1 MPYLI
6 LGIAILA
13 GLLLLARWA
22 VNADPR
28 VLAWA
33 ARVVAGIV
41 GVVAIALFALSGRFV
56 WIAYALPFLLPVFFQ
71 WRSNR
76 IRAKN
81 AAGPT
86 PGQTSD
92 IRTRYLRMSL
102 DHDTG
107 TMTGTVTAGPR
118 AGQSLDEL
126 GREELLELLDD
137 CADDE
142 DSVRVLEAYLDR
154 AHGPEWRAAAGAGAG
169 TGGHRDPGGS
179 PWGGGMTQEE
189 AWEILGL
196 EPGAGSEDVKQ
207 AHRRLMAKLHP
218 DRGGSTYLAAKLN
231 QAKDLLLG
239 E

>member
-22 VNADPR
+22 TTADPR
-28 VLAWA
+28 VLAWV
-33 ARVVAGIV
+33 ARVLGGLVTL
-41 GVVAIALFALSGRFV
+41 GVIALIAVSGRYA
-56 WIAYALPFLLPVFFQ
+56 WIAYALPFLLPVFFH

-92 IRTRYLRMSL
+92 VTTRYLRMSL

-107 TMTGTVTAGPR
+107 LMTGTVTAGTH
-118 AGQSLDEL
+118 AGRPLDDMSLA
-126 GREELLELLDD
+126 ELLELLDD

-154 AHGPEWRAAAGAGAG
+154 TQGPEWRAEAGPGAGAG
-169 TGGHRDPGGS
+169 RQGHAGGS
-179 PWGGGMTQEE
+179 PWGGAMTEEE

-196 EPGAGSEDVKQ
+196 EPGAGPEEIKQ
-207 AHRRLMAKLHP
+207 AHRRLMSKLHP

-231 QAKDLLLG
+231 QAKDLLLDN
-239 E
+239 

>member
-1 MPYLI
+1 MPYLV

-13 GLLLLARWA
+13 GLLLLLRWA
-22 VNADPR
+22 TSADPR
-28 VLAWA
+28 VLAWVV
-33 ARVVAGIV
+33 RVLAGLVAL
-41 GVVAIALFALSGRFV
+41 GVIALVAVSGRFV
-56 WIAYALPFLLPVFFQ
+56 WIAYALPFLLPVFFH
-71 WRSNR
+71 WRSSR

-92 IRTRYLRMSL
+92 VTTRYLRMSL

-107 TMTGTVTAGPR
+107 DMTGTVTAGPK
-118 AGQSLDEL
+118 AGQPLD
-126 GREELLELLDD
+126 GMSREDLLELLDD

-154 AHGPEWRAAAGAGAG
+154 TQGPEWRTEAGAG
-169 TGGHRDPGGS
+169 GGQRKSGQS
-179 PWGGGMTQEE
+179 PWGGAMTPEE

-196 EPGAGSEDVKQ
+196 APGAGPDEVKQ
-207 AHRRLMAKLHP
+207 AHRRLMAKIHP
-218 DRGGSTYLAAKLN
+218 DKGGSTYLAAKLN